1 MKEYLSAERA
11 KLHLLS
17 RSAHPQLLSQMTHL
31 GFELSASRGEITKC
45 ESSHLRTA
53 PLIDTIFPFL
63 SRLKKYLR
71 PSPKLTSTLSSFIF
85 FPKSQLLLQGNLW
98 TTPKVVPPSHLKS
111 KQKSLTCSS
120 NAATLSPSP
129 CCFSSFSL
137 AAASFLRKKLF
148 PSLLCE
154 NNQISTCN
162 ALPRPP
168 AWPST
173 PAPPPRAS
181 PPSPPR
187 PASPPPTTAPLCL

>member
-1 MKEYLSAERA
+1 
-11 KLHLLS
+11 
-17 RSAHPQLLSQMTHL
+17 MTHL
-31 GFELSASRGEITKC
+31 GFELSASKWEITKC
-45 ESSHLRTA
+45 ESSHLQTI
-53 PLIDTIFPFL
+53 PFMDLIFTFL
-63 SRLKKYLR
+63 RILKKEIFVTSHTIGVHLVLFQF
-71 PSPKLTSTLSSFIF
+71 SPQV
-85 FPKSQLLLQGNLW
+85 PRLLLQTNLW
-98 TTPKVVPPSHLKS
+98 TTPKVAPQTKT
-111 KQKSLTCSS
+111 KIENLTCSS
-120 NAATLSPSP
+120 KAATLSPSP

-162 ALPRPP
+162 ALPQPP

-173 PAPPPRAS
+173 PAPSPRAS